1 MNEQSHSRSTGSPLV
16 PLIRWMLILV
26 ISAGWLLCEEGQG
39 APAETGALPSWS
51 YPCDIKNF
59 SSQTFILCPG
69 QNVIQIL
76 DDTQLKGSWSIPPNA
91 TGFVLTPG
99 PKDPKLTTLFI
110 TCSDNETGKGR
121 VYAFS
126 GFGPN
131 LKPDNPETW
140 EAGFGVRSPVLSPD
154 GKRLY
159 VCGHFEDTVTAY
171 DTENGKKIYRV
182 KTSRTPFSLD
192 VTPDGKQLVVSHSL
206 PRMAA
211 TAEVVA
217 CGISL
222 LDAANGELI
231 KEFLLPNGSIGVRDI
246 RVSPDGHYAAVTHL
260 LGRFTLPTTQVDHG
274 WMNSNALTLIDIQ
287 KQERFCT
294 LLLDNVDS
302 GAANPWAVQW
312 SYDGTRLIVSH
323 AGTHELSVIAFQKL
337 LEKIQKLSSDQI
349 ENLPND
355 LSFLTGLRK
364 RVKLT
369 GNGPRSLTVT
379 EQAVYVAHY
388 FSDSADKIELNGA
401 KLKAKNI
408 PLTKGDTTAANIQD
422 PVHWGK
428 QLFNDA
434 SICFQG
440 WQSCA
445 SCHSSDARVDGLN
458 WDLLNDG
465 IGNPKNT
472 KSLLLSHRTPPCMS
486 TGIRADAETA
496 VRSGIRYI
504 LFTIRPEAEAQAM
517 DAYLKSL
524 KPLPSP
530 LLDPQGELTPLAQEG
545 KALFGS
551 ARTGCSNCHHGEYFT
566 DMNLY
571 DVGTAGEYDKPN
583 QAFDTPSLREI
594 WRTAPYLHDGSAATI
609 RELLTTHNPRD
620 LHGHTQEL
628 DEHELQALE
637 TYLLSL

>member
-39 APAETGALPSWS
+39 ASAETGALPSWL

-69 QNVIQIL
+69 QNVIQML

-91 TGFVLTPG
+91 TGFVLAPN

-110 TCSDNETGKGR
+110 TCSDNETGKGH
-121 VYAFS
+121 VYAFVEFDPS
-126 GFGPN
+126 
-131 LKPDNPETW
+131 LKPGKFETW
-140 EAGFGVRSPVLSPD
+140 EAGFGARSPVLSPD

-159 VCGHFEDTVTAY
+159 VCDHFEDTVTAY

-182 KTSRTPFSLD
+182 KTSRAPFSLD

-222 LDAANGELI
+222 LDAANGELV

-246 RVSPDGHYAAVTHL
+246 RISPNGHYAATAHL
-260 LGRFTLPTTQVDHG
+260 LGRYTLPTTQVDHG
-274 WMNSNALTLIDIQ
+274 WMNSNALTLIDPQ
-287 KQERFCT
+287 KQEKLCT

-312 SYDGTRLIVSH
+312 SHDGTRLIVSH

-355 LSFLTGLRK
+355 LSFLTGLRE

-369 GNGPRSLTVT
+369 GNGPRSLAVT

-408 PLTKGDTTAANIQD
+408 PLTKNDTAAANIQD
-422 PVHWGK
+422 PVHWGE

-472 KSLLLSHRTPPCMS
+472 KSLLLSHQTPPCMI

-504 LFTIRPEAEAQAM
+504 LFTVRPEAEAQAM

-524 KPLPSP
+524 KP
-530 LLDPQGELTPLAQEG
+530 
-545 KALFGS
+545 
-551 ARTGCSNCHHGEYFT
+551 
-566 DMNLY
+566 
-571 DVGTAGEYDKPN
+571 
-583 QAFDTPSLREI
+583 
-594 WRTAPYLHDGSAATI
+594 
-609 RELLTTHNPRD
+609 
-620 LHGHTQEL
+620 
-628 DEHELQALE
+628 
-637 TYLLSL
+637 